1 MDIDFSELSHARG
14 DYPDGISQKELL
26 SVLDNPNHRLY
37 NIPDHPL
44 KEFYNLVCGYSHKK
58 RILLIASRIV
68 EMKRQVIQVKV
79 AEEFEIDLYYCN
91 G

>member
-1 MDIDFSELSHARG
+1 MDIDFSELSFVNG
-14 DYPDGISQKELL
+14 DYPDGISQKEIL
-26 SVLDNPNHRLY
+26 SVLANENHKLY
-37 NIPDHPL
+37 NIPGFPL
-44 KEFYNLVCGYSHKK
+44 KEFYNLACGYSSSK

-79 AEEFEIDLYYCN
+79 ADENEIESYYCK